1 MPLVETVVDGEIR
14 HLLIGLAESEAETAL
29 KKLTLL
35 SKRSS
40 ITRAT
45 DHIIEYIRTLFPDK
59 DSDGND
65 VVTVTAE
72 FPQNINQDNL
82 SNMPVPLI
90 IVNVLLGKSYD
101 ANFGM
106 LLWADGKRVLKGF
119 TQKIAIN
126 IDVWAKTKMTAN
138 NLAGHVSDHINIE
151 GRTGYLL
158 QRGFQRFDVTY
169 SSRADVGFDFIRNYM
184 YNPNFLNLPVFRHLV
199 VLESKFDVVLEETPS
214 GEGIITQIVL
224 GGKDE
229 FTWQDILGISME
241 YLYAEDIYLDWFNI
255 GV

>member
-1 MPLVETVVDGEIR
+1 MIVETVVDGEIK
-14 HLLIGLAESEAETAL
+14 HLLIGLAESEAEKA
-29 KKLTLL
+29 KERLTLL

-59 DSDGND
+59 NTDGSD

-72 FPQNINQDNL
+72 FPTNINQENL
-82 SNMPVPLI
+82 SNLPVPLVV
-90 IVNVLLGKSYD
+90 VNVLLGRSYD

-106 LLWADGKRVLKGF
+106 ILWADGKKVLKGF
-119 TQKIAIN
+119 CQSVSIY

-138 NLAGHVSDHINIE
+138 NLAGHISDYINIE
-151 GRTGYLL
+151 GRTIYLL
-158 QRGFQRFDVTY
+158 NRGFQRFDVEY
-169 SSRADVGFDFIRNYM
+169 SSRADVGFDFLRNYM
-184 YNPNFLNLPVFRHLV
+184 YNPNFVNLPVFRHLV
-199 VLESKFDVVLEETPS
+199 ILRTKFDVVLQETPS

-241 YLYAEDIYLDWFNI
+241 YLYAEDIYLNWFDL